1 MIGLAIG
8 LTGSLVLTRVLQDIL
23 FDTSATDPLVFVL
36 VSLLLGAVAIAACYA
51 PARRA
56 TRVEPII
63 ALRND

>member
-1 MIGLAIG
+1 
-8 LTGSLVLTRVLQDIL
+8 VKP
-23 FDTSATDPLVFVL
+23 TDPATFIGVP
-36 VSLLLGAVAIAACYA
+36 LLLGTVALLASMV